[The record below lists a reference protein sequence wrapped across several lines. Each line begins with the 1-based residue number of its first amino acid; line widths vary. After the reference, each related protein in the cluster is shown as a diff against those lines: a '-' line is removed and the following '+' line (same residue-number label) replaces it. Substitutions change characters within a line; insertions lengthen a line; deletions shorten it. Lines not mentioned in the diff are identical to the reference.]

1 MIRLW
6 KRQPPTTV
14 VTTGFSSDL
23 NSKMGEAGVDERNW
37 LETALESE
45 FNLTRELAQSN
56 SLAAGE
62 EVFTGSKVPN
72 NWK

>member
-1 MIRLW
+1 
-6 KRQPPTTV
+6 
-14 VTTGFSSDL
+14 
-23 NSKMGEAGVDERNW
+23 MGEAGVDERNW